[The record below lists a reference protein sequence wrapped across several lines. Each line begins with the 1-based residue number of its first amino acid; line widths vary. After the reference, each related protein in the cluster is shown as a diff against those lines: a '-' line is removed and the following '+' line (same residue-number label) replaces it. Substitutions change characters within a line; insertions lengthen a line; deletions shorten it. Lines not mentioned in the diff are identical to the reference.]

1 RSTGTPWSGSN
12 PANCDAHVAHR
23 VGVHLQGHRRR
34 GEGEGKGFAIS
45 YLVVSRSTA
54 QRGCR
59 HTNPQDE
66 LGGVQ
71 GGFNVRRRARP
82 AVQFLGRDRS
92 FPRGPEDTPLG
103 MEGGERARPAARI
116 NGDARF
122 APAEQC
128 VPTVYAFFGGAAASR
143 LAFFAGERPPA

>member
-1 RSTGTPWSGSN
+1 
-12 PANCDAHVAHR
+12 
-23 VGVHLQGHRRR
+23 
-34 GEGEGKGFAIS
+34 EGKGFAIS

-71 GGFNVRRRARP
+71 GGFNVRRRARL
-82 AVQFLGRDRS
+82 AVQILERDRS
-92 FPRGPEDTPLG
+92 FTRGPEDIHLG
-103 MEGGERARPAARI
+103 IEGGERDRPVARI

-122 APAEQC
+122 AAAEQC
-128 VPTVYAFFGGAAASR
+128 VTTVYAFFGGAAASR
-143 LAFFAGERPPA
+143 LALVAGER